1 MVCLCAP
8 FFHFY
13 SYIEVELETHATH
26 AYTDGAV
33 FIAAVDVC
41 VSLLLYYVGF

>member
-1 MVCLCAP
+1 MSVCAFL
-8 FFHFY
+8 
-13 SYIEVELETHATH
+13 SLLIVLEVELETHATH

-41 VSLLLYYVGF
+41 VSLLLYYLLGF